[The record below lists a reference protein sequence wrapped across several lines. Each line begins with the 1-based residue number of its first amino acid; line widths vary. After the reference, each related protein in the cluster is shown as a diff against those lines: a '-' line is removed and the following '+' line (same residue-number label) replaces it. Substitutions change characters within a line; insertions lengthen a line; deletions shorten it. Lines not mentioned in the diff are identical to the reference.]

1 MKNSRILIG
10 LVFFFVL
17 GGAIYLLA
25 KPGTKSVA
33 PSENVAADD
42 KNEAHGFSLR
52 DVNGKKI
59 ELSDFKGKVVA
70 LNFWATWCPPCRKE
84 IPDFIALQN
93 QYGADG
99 LQILGIAL
107 DEGGAN
113 VVKPFSEKYKITY
126 PILIGDEDIQKDYG
140 PMNAIPVTILIDR
153 KGIIRGRF
161 VGMRTKDMLESVILP
176 LLKEK

>member
-1 MKNSRILIG
+1 MKNSRVIIG
-10 LVFFFVL
+10 LVFFLVL

-25 KPGTKSVA
+25 KPGAQSAATVETAAYDEKGEA
-33 PSENVAADD
+33 P
-42 KNEAHGFSLR
+42 GFTLH

-84 IPDFIALQN
+84 IPDFVALQT
-93 QYGADG
+93 QYGTDG

-107 DEGGAN
+107 DEGGAG
-113 VVKPFSEKYKITY
+113 VVKPFTEKYKMNY
-126 PILIGDEDIQKDYG
+126 PVLLADEDIVKRYG
-140 PMNAIPVTILIDR
+140 EMNAIPVTILIDR
-153 KGIIRGRF
+153 KGMIRGRF